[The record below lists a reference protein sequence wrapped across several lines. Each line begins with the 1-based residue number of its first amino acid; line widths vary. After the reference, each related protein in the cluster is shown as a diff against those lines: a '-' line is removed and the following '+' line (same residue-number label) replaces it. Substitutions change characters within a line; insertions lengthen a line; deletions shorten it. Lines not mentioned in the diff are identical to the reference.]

1 MSDFISELRREV
13 VDAHGRYRRRGRL
26 QRAARAMYPRVW
38 RPAAVLAAVA
48 VAAGLV
54 GAVVAV
60 RFLAAPERPASRPQ
74 IVAVIAIGGTPVSA
88 AFGGRS
94 LWVTDFTG
102 SVVRVDPRGRR
113 VLARIKVPA
122 QPESIAA
129 GAGSVWVRTRDAS
142 GPAGGPLGSHLLHI
156 DPRTNRV
163 LARVALGGGSALA
176 LGAHAVWAARR
187 FTMPEGI
194 DQIDPTTGARS
205 GRMPLRNVDGIAV
218 ARAAVWVIQH
228 DGTVLEV
235 DAAAGRIARRWP
247 QLAPSSAGGS
257 SQHALAADSDGAWV
271 LSTVNAAILR
281 IADGRAVRQ
290 IPIDPSTQPLLARAR
305 DGLWITSA
313 DALLR
318 HNRITRIDPDTGN
331 ITGMLDL
338 GRQRPNALVATD
350 DALCV
355 VTAEGKILLIRS

>member
-13 VDAHGRYRRRGRL
+13 VDAHGRHRRRGRL

-142 GPAGGPLGSHLLHI
+142 GPLGSHLLHI

-205 GRMPLRNVDGIAV
+205 GRMPLRNVDGISV

-257 SQHALAADSDGAWV
+257 SQHALAADTDGAWV
-271 LSTVNAAILR
+271 LSTVKAAILR

-290 IPIDPSTQPLLARAR
+290 IPIDPATQPLLARAH